1 MREPPQT
8 DEGWYA
14 LHDFRRI
21 DWAAW
26 RDAPERERD
35 RAVEEGIEYLES
47 HEAVDDAADDA
58 SAVFAM
64 VGHKADLL
72 IVHLRPTLDA
82 LSTAERRFDR
92 TTLGAFT
99 EQSTSYVSVTEVSGY
114 VSDAYFADD
123 EEETDEG
130 LKRYIEGKLEPD
142 IPDDGYACFYP
153 MSRTLGGEDSWY
165 DLPYERRQEMMEEH
179 GQHGREFGGR
189 VKQIVCS
196 SVGLDD
202 WEWGVTL
209 FADEPTD
216 LKDIVYELRYDEA
229 SARYSEFGPFYVGR
243 RFPPSDLPAF
253 LAGESVPADGER
265 EHPHGEGDAHHDG
278 KVPLDE
284 EGGQPHGEAGEHGDD
299 HHGSDADDAHHGDDA
314 DDDDIRGELAD
325 LNIYAGQ
332 PHGEDVYATVL
343 YSEADADELF
353 DEVDGLRSNFDHYD
367 THVKTAVYD
376 ALERDRRA
384 VVSIWDTASAA
395 DTAAGFLAELPGI
408 VSRAGEESGFGT
420 MGMFYTVKP
429 EHREDFVEKF
439 ETVGG
444 LLGEMEG
451 HGETDLMINREDE
464 NDMFIASQWRSKD
477 DAMNF
482 FRSDEFSDT
491 VSWGRDVLADRPR
504 HVFLA

>member
-35 RAVEEGIEYLES
+35 RAVEEGVEYLET
-47 HEAVDDAADDA
+47 HEAVDDADDGA

-92 TTLGAFT
+92 TALGAFT

-114 VSDAYFADD
+114 VSDAYFAED
-123 EEETDEG
+123 EEEVDAG
-130 LKRYIEGKLEPD
+130 LRRYIEGKLEPD
-142 IPDDGYACFYP
+142 IPDDQYVSFYP
-153 MSRTLGGEDSWY
+153 MSRKRGEQDNWY
-165 DLPYERRQEMMEEH
+165 DLPFERRREMMEEH
-179 GQHGREFGGR
+179 GEHGREFGGR
-189 VKQIVCS
+189 VKQIVAS

-209 FADEPTD
+209 FSEDPTD
-216 LKDIVYELRYDEA
+216 LKDIVYEMRYDEA

-243 RFPPSDLPAF
+243 RFPPNDLPAF
-253 LAGESVPADGER
+253 LAGESVPAEEGG
-265 EHPHGEGDAHHDG
+265 HAHGEG
-278 KVPLDE
+278 E
-284 EGGQPHGEAGEHGDD
+284 EHAHGESEEHAHGEGESEE
-299 HHGSDADDAHHGDDA
+299 HHGG
-314 DDDDIRGELAD
+314 DDDDIRGELED
-325 LNIYAGQ
+325 LNIYAGK

-343 YSEADADELF
+343 YSEADADALF
-353 DEVDGLRSNFDHYD
+353 EEVDGLRSNFDHYD

-376 ALERDRRA
+376 ALDRDRRA

-395 DTAAGFLAELPGI
+395 DTAAGFLSELPEV

-429 EHREDFVEKF
+429 EHQEDFVEKF

-444 LLGEMEG
+444 LLADMEG
-451 HGETDLMINREDE
+451 HGETDLMINLEDE
-464 NDMFIASQWRSKD
+464 NDMFIASQWRSKE
-477 DAMNF
+477 DAMGF

>member
-26 RDAPERERD
+26 RDAPQREQD
-35 RAVEEGIEYLES
+35 RAVEEGVEYLQH
-47 HEAVDDAADDA
+47 HEDVVDAEDGA

-72 IVHLRPTLDA
+72 VVHLRPTLDA

-92 TTLGAFT
+92 TALGAFT

-123 EEETDEG
+123 EEEVDTG
-130 LKRYIEGKLEPD
+130 LKRYIEGKLEPE
-142 IPDDGYACFYP
+142 IPEDQYLTFYP
-153 MSRTLGGEDSWY
+153 MSRTLGDQDSWY
-165 DLPYERRQEMMEEH
+165 DLPFERRREMMEEH
-179 GQHGREFGGR
+179 GEHAREFGGR

-209 FADEPTD
+209 FAEEPTD

-243 RFPPSDLPAF
+243 RFPPSDLSAF
-253 LAGESVPADGER
+253 LEGESVPTGEG
-265 EHPHGEGDAHHDG
+265 EHAHGGDAHGEGDEGHHGGDESHHGGDAHG
-278 KVPLDE
+278 
-284 EGGQPHGEAGEHGDD
+284 EGGGD
-299 HHGSDADDAHHGDDA
+299 HHGDDEGVE
-314 DDDDIRGELAD
+314 DEDIRGELAD
-325 LNIYAGQ
+325 LDVYAGQ

-343 YSEADADELF
+343 YSEADAEELF
-353 DEVDGLRSNFDHYD
+353 EEVDGLRSNFDHYD

-376 ALERDRRA
+376 ALDRGRRA

-395 DTAAGFLAELPGI
+395 DTAAGFLADLPGI

-444 LLGEMEG
+444 LLGDMEG
-451 HGETDLMINREDE
+451 HGETDLMVNLEDE
-464 NDMFIASQWRSKD
+464 NDMFIASQWRSKE
-477 DAMNF
+477 DAMAF
-482 FRSDEFSDT
+482 FRSDEFTDT